1 MPTKIEGRSTR
12 HDLIDDIVEAPTS
25 SSLLSNSISSFRMD
39 GSKPLANRNF
49 SSYSNIPTLFN
60 NKPKLEQTD
69 NPMRTSTS
77 ALTDEIRDRLNL
89 TIPRS
94 NSSSTMRNDERRK
107 ELDLVLKHLYDGKLL
122 TTLNDDRASS
132 DISEQSIPIL
142 SKGPTTTTTT
152 TSTMKIA
159 DDNKMNV
166 ENIDVSFTA
175 VSHIPNFGDAVSPAG
190 DAGSSLNF
198 GICNTT
204 QVLLLDSF
212 HKHRLNLDS
221 MINLHS
227 LFYAVRKARVSR
239 NSF

>member
-1 MPTKIEGRSTR
+1 M
-12 HDLIDDIVEAPTS
+12 VQ
-25 SSLLSNSISSFRMD
+25 
-39 GSKPLANRNF
+39 KPLANRNF

-69 NPMRTSTS
+69 NSMRTSTS

-94 NSSSTMRNDERRK
+94 SSSSTMRNDERRK

-132 DISEQSIPIL
+132 DMSEQSIPIL

-152 TSTMKIA
+152 SNMKIA
-159 DDNKMNV
+159 DENKMNV

-175 VSHIPNFGDAVSPAG
+175 VSHI
-190 DAGSSLNF
+190 L
-198 GICNTT
+198 
-204 QVLLLDSF
+204 SF
-212 HKHRLNLDS
+212 SEFILIDLKL
-221 MINLHS
+221 
-227 LFYAVRKARVSR
+227 
-239 NSF
+239 